1 MHKEDTMTGLFGG
14 GGGQVTYVP
23 TTPTN
28 QASQDANKGATDLE
42 KMKQKNERRKSYGSQ
57 TSGSFSADNALASDT
72 TLSSGSLLSLGGT
85 LG

>member
-1 MHKEDTMTGLFGG
+1 MAGLFG

-23 TTPTN
+23 TTPTD
-28 QASQDANKGATDLE
+28 QAAQDANKGATDLE
-42 KMKQKNERRKSYGSQ
+42 KMKQKNERRKNYGSQ
-57 TSGSFSADNALASDT
+57 SSTSFSTDNMLSGDT

>member
-1 MHKEDTMTGLFGG
+1 MAGLFGG
-14 GGGQVTYVP
+14 SGGQVTYVP
-23 TTPTN
+23 TQ

-42 KMKQKNERRKSYGSQ
+42 KMKQKNERRKTYGSQ
-57 TSGSFSADNALASDT
+57 TTGKFTADNVLAGDT